1 MISGYTSEHNLYMEP
16 WDGSVIKAPYPNSQ
30 NIPAEMTPEQYV
42 KYCLWYLETHI
53 PQYLVPAENIAAIL
67 VEPGLAEGGN
77 WIPSVDFIQ
86 GIRRICDEKDWLMI
100 VDEVLTG
107 LGRTGRMWG
116 IDHYDVIPDMM
127 VVGKNLSGGV
137 EPCAGVAARD
147 EILGD
152 NPRASAGSTFA
163 GTPAGCA
170 AGLKTLE
177 IFERDNVIDHAA
189 ELAEI
194 AAQRMKEWPEKYAI
208 VDDVRCLG
216 LLMGIS
222 FTHPNKEQFGD
233 DYDDSFVGRT
243 VRNEMLVNGVW
254 AICDTEP
261 TVRMYPALNMDKTV
275 FIEALDIIETAIQSV
290 EGGVPLVGDYP
301 AIPTGVTGF

>member
-1 MISGYTSEHNLYMEP
+1 
-16 WDGSVIKAPYPNSQ
+16 
-30 NIPAEMTPEQYV
+30 
-42 KYCLWYLETHI
+42 
-53 PQYLVPAENIAAIL
+53 
-67 VEPGLAEGGN
+67 
-77 WIPSVDFIQ
+77 
-86 GIRRICDEKDWLMI
+86 
-100 VDEVLTG
+100 
-107 LGRTGRMWG
+107 MWG

-177 IFERDNVIDHAA
+177 IFERDNVIEHGA
-189 ELAEI
+189 ELAVI
-194 AAQRMKEWPEKYAI
+194 AAQRMADWSTKYAI
-208 VDDVRCLG
+208 VSDVRCLG

-222 FTHPNKEQFGD
+222 FTHPNKAQFGD
-233 DYDDSFVGRT
+233 DYDDSFVART

-261 TVRMYPALNMDKTV
+261 TVRMYPALNMDKQV
-275 FIEALDIIETAIQSV
+275 FIEALDIIESAIQAV
-290 EGGVPLVGDYP
+290 EKDAPLVGDYP
-301 AIPTGVTGF
+301 AIPSGVTGF